1 VGSLIFSNEISCYPT
16 NDTGYFIMW
25 VSGNFNVYRFE
36 NGVLIDSAYI
46 C

>member
-1 VGSLIFSNEISCYPT
+1 
-16 NDTGYFIMW
+16 MW

-46 C
+46 CW